1 MFSLIANCCTWAQK
15 VQEPIRNV
23 TLLILGLSSAGKT
36 SILKGIQKES
46 PYLIHPNGGFSRT
59 DLMVDRFNVT
69 IFDLNGG
76 EKICK
81 TWKNYYSAVHGL
93 IFIIDSSD
101 TKRMDEARKT
111 LSEVMNHEKVSGKP
125 VLILA
130 NKQDKAE
137 ALPEFDIIE
146 QMSLGKLANEN
157 KSVCHIEPC
166 SATLDYA
173 EKRLD
178 KTILKGLR
186 WLLRAIA
193 KDYTSLCKRVLQD
206 TTPSKSKVK
215 EHQEGEQSICRIQR
229 ERKRHTKVGLEKQ
242 KSRHLKDPEATPH
255 TKINSLKRINNVINA
270 ENEEKIKNAFVTKK
284 RKKKIKS
291 SGSSLRLS
299 QRQRP
304 FGGNTSSSDTI
315 NNTLGSCKERSE
327 GDDGNAHQLASS
339 QQAEKNT
346 LITCSVNTE
355 AAKDSEKKNKGKK
368 LKKKCTNKINSAD
381 SEDNFSRNVDLT
393 APLDLYRK
401 ALQALKT
408 RPQANN

>member
-46 PYLIHPNGGFSRT
+46 PYLIRPNGGFSRT
-59 DLMVDRFNVT
+59 NLMVDRFNVT
-69 IFDLNGG
+69 IFDLSGG
-76 EKICK
+76 EKIQN
-81 TWKNYYSAVHGL
+81 TWKNYYTAVHGL

-101 TKRMDEARKT
+101 TKRMEETRKT
-111 LSEVMNHEKVSGKP
+111 LSEVMKHEKVSGKP

-193 KDYTSLCKRVLQD
+193 KDYTSLCERVLHD
-206 TTPSKSKVK
+206 TTLFKSKIK
-215 EHQEGEQSICRIQR
+215 EQEGEQSICRIQR
-229 ERKRHTKVGLEKQ
+229 ERKRHTKVGLEKE
-242 KSRHLKDPEATPH
+242 KSRHLKDPEATLH

-291 SGSSLRLS
+291 SGSNLPLS

-304 FGGNTSSSDTI
+304 FGGNTSSSDTA
-315 NNTLGSCKERSE
+315 NNTLGSSKERSQ
-327 GDDGNAHQLASS
+327 GVDGSTHQLDSS
-339 QQAEKNT
+339 QQAEQNT
-346 LITCSVNTE
+346 LMSCSVNTE